1 MKYVGRNVFNEVISL
16 NHFHIIENKAIITW
30 PTTVACLSREILLD
44 IIALEPVR
52 EQSEHPHKLR
62 LFCLESASR
71 VNECK
76 KCLLAPSGS
85 LKRNGV
91 GELFISP
98 LRSCLKRFFQSLHN
112 TLWTFYETLPW
123 WTKRS

>member
-1 MKYVGRNVFNEVISL
+1 MFMKYAGRNVFNEVIPS
-16 NHFHIIENKAIITW
+16 NHFHTIENKAVITW

-52 EQSEHPHKLR
+52 EESEHPHKLQ

-76 KCLLAPSGS
+76 KIFVSSFG
-85 LKRNGV
+85 
-91 GELFISP
+91 
-98 LRSCLKRFFQSLHN
+98 
-112 TLWTFYETLPW
+112 
-123 WTKRS
+123 